1 MSKLE
6 LGELTPAIIQE
17 LEEKYLSLA
26 HSQDHIDFVK
36 QKCDELDSDRSFADQ
51 KKDIYLCKKSYEAA
65 CLSALSTIKG
75 V

>member
-6 LGELTPAIIQE
+6 LGELTPEVVKE

-26 HSQDHIDFVK
+26 HSKDHIDYVK
-36 QKCDELDSDRSFADQ
+36 QKCDELDNDRSFADQ
-51 KKDIYLCKKSYEAA
+51 KKDIYLSKKSYEAA
-65 CLSALSTIKG
+65 CLSALSTIRG

>member
-6 LGELTPAIIQE
+6 LGELTPEVMKE
-17 LEEKYLSLA
+17 LEEKYLSLV
-26 HSQDHIDFVK
+26 HSQEHIEFVK

-51 KKDIYLCKKSYEAA
+51 KKDIYLSKKSYEAA